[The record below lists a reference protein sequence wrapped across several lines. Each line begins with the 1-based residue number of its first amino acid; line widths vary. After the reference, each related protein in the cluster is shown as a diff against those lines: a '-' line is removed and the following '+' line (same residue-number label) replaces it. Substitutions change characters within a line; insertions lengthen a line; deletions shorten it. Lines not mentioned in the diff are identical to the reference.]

1 MDRVVL
7 PIKYSIYKN
16 QFMKL
21 KDSSAVLAA
30 SALVI
35 LGAVLGGFGSY
46 QLMDKKFDSLEQKV
60 SEPKKV
66 VHVNS
71 SDRNEQLSGLFQ
83 QIDQSVVSV
92 STIGTENAEGSGF
105 VYSERGH
112 IVTNDHVIEGADKV
126 KVTFTDG
133 STVDAKIVGTDSNN
147 DLAVLRVDKNNLE
160 PLSLGSL
167 DNVSVGQTAVAVGNP
182 FGLRGTMTSGIISQ
196 KGRMIPTD
204 TGFSIPNVL
213 QTDAAINP
221 GNSGGPLLNIE
232 GQVVGVNTAIESRTG
247 TFSGIGFAIP
257 VNVVKNVVPDI
268 INEGDD
274 FEYPWLGVSG
284 FSVTP
289 EIADAMN
296 LSNASGFLVVN
307 VIEDGPADEAGIRES
322 NTTVKVGQNNLTVG
336 GDVITGINSNEM
348 TGIGDILTY
357 LQSGPEVGDE
367 VNVTVIREG
376 EKVEV
381 PVTLG
386 SRSEAESVR

>member
-1 MDRVVL
+1 MEL
-7 PIKYSIYKN
+7 EE
-16 QFMKL
+16 
-21 KDSSAVLAA
+21 SSAVLAA

-35 LGAVLGGFGSY
+35 VGAVLGGFGSY
-46 QLMDKKFDSLEQKV
+46 QLMDQKLDSLEEQV
-60 SEPKKV
+60 SEPRKI

-71 SDRNEQLSGLFQ
+71 SDRNAQLTGLFD

-105 VYSERGH
+105 VYSESGYL
-112 IVTNDHVIEGADKV
+112 VTNQHVVEGANRV

-133 STVDAKIVGTDSNN
+133 STVDADIVGTDENN
-147 DLAVLRVDKNNLE
+147 DLAVLEVEKDNLE
-160 PLSLGSL
+160 PLPLGSL
-167 DNVSVGQTAVAVGNP
+167 ANVSVGQTAIAVGNP

-196 KGRMIPTD
+196 KGRMLPTD

-232 GQVVGVNTAIESRTG
+232 GEVVGVNTAIESRSG

-268 INEGDD
+268 INQGDD

-296 LSNASGFLVVN
+296 MSNASGFLVVN

-322 NTTVKVGQNNLTVG
+322 NTTVQVGQNNLTVG
-336 GDVITGINSNEM
+336 GDVITGINGNEM
-348 TGIGDILTY
+348 TAIGDILTY

-367 VNVTVIREG
+367 VNVTVIRQG
-376 EKVEV
+376 EKIDV

-386 SRSEAESVR
+386 SRSEAENVR

>member
-1 MDRVVL
+1 
-7 PIKYSIYKN
+7 
-16 QFMKL
+16 MKL
-21 KDSSAVLAA
+21 EDSSAVLAA
-30 SALVI
+30 SALVV

-46 QLMDKKFDSLEQKV
+46 QLMDNKFDSLEQKV

-83 QIDQSVVSV
+83 EIDQSVVSV

-105 VYSERGH
+105 VYSERGY
-112 IVTNDHVIEGADKV
+112 IVTNEHVIEGADRV

-133 STVDAKIVGTDSNN
+133 ATLNAEIVGTDSNN
-147 DLAVLRVDKNNLE
+147 DLAVLKVNKNDLESLPLGNLSE
-160 PLSLGSL
+160 
-167 DNVSVGQTAVAVGNP
+167 VSVGQTAVAVGNP
-182 FGLRGTMTSGIISQ
+182 FGLRGTMTSGIVSQ

-232 GQVVGVNTAIESRTG
+232 GEVVGVNTAIESRTG

-257 VNVVKNVVPDI
+257 VNIVKNVVPDI
-268 INEGDD
+268 IEEGDD

-284 FSVTP
+284 YSVTP

-307 VIEDGPADEAGIRES
+307 VIEDGPADDAGLREG
-322 NTTVKVGQNNLTVG
+322 NRTVEVGQSNLTVG
-336 GDVITGINSNEM
+336 GDVITAIDGNRM

-367 VNVTVIREG
+367 ATVTVIRDG
-376 EKVEV
+376 EEIDV

-386 SRSEAESVR
+386 SRSEAENAR

>member
-1 MDRVVL
+1 MEL
-7 PIKYSIYKN
+7 EE
-16 QFMKL
+16 
-21 KDSSAVLAA
+21 SSAVLAA

-35 LGAVLGGFGSY
+35 VGAVLGGFGSY
-46 QLMDKKFDSLEQKV
+46 QLMDQKLDSLEEQV
-60 SEPKKV
+60 SEPRKI

-71 SDRNEQLSGLFQ
+71 SDRNAQLTGLFD

-105 VYSERGH
+105 VYSESGYL
-112 IVTNDHVIEGADKV
+112 VTNQHVVEGANRV

-133 STVDAKIVGTDSNN
+133 STVDADIVGTDENN
-147 DLAVLRVDKNNLE
+147 DLAVLEVEKDNLE
-160 PLSLGSL
+160 PLPLGSL
-167 DNVSVGQTAVAVGNP
+167 ANVSVGQTAIAVGNP

-196 KGRMIPTD
+196 KGRMLPTD

-232 GQVVGVNTAIESRTG
+232 GEVVGVNTAIESRSG

-268 INEGDD
+268 INQGDD

-296 LSNASGFLVVN
+296 MSNASGFLVVN

-322 NTTVKVGQNNLTVG
+322 NTTVQVGQNNLTVG
-336 GDVITGINSNEM
+336 GDVITGINGNEM

-367 VNVTVIREG
+367 VNVTVIRQG
-376 EKVEV
+376 EKIDV

-386 SRSEAESVR
+386 SRSEAENVR